1 MCNGTIIAVY
11 FRFNFT
17 HVVVSE
23 IPESYATKALG
34 LSGTVDMNLA
44 RAQHKAYVDALR

>member
-1 MCNGTIIAVY
+1 ML

-23 IPESYATKALG
+23 IPDSYATKALG
-34 LSGTVDMNLA
+34 LSGTVDINLA
-44 RAQHKAYVDALR
+44 RSQHKAYVDVFR